1 MGKSTLFNALTAS
14 KNAEAANFPFCT
26 IDPNIGI
33 VDVVDER
40 LDKLTELSKSK
51 KKIYTNITFVDIAG
65 LVKGA
70 SKGEG
75 LGNKF
80 LSHIREVDAIIHLV
94 RCFDSEK
101 ITHVNSKI
109 NPVED
114 LETIKTEI
122 ILSDIDIIQK
132 KLEKGKKKLLEEKQI
147 KILEEKLNQ
156 LNEGKEIFINGSDE
170 KKFLSSLGLL
180 SIKPKIIVCNVDE
193 ESLANGNAFT
203 KEVQNKYS
211 NEKVV
216 TICADIE
223 DQIMGLDNSERE
235 TFMKE
240 IGLNKTG
247 LNQLIKEG
255 YELLNLDTFFT
266 SGPEESRAWTVEK
279 NTPAPKAASVIHTDF
294 EKKFLT
300 TLGLLSIKPK
310 IIVCNVDEESLATGN
325 AFTEDVKRKYT
336 AEKIVTICADI
347 EDQIMGLDNNER
359 ETFMKEIG
367 LNKTGLNQL
376 IKEGYDLLNLDTF
389 FTSGPEESRA
399 WTIEK
404 NTLAPQAASVIH
416 TDFEKNFIRAEAVT
430 CEDFIKF
437 GSAEKCK
444 ENGKLRIEGKDYIVK
459 DGDVLYFRVNP

>member
-1 MGKSTLFNALTAS
+1 MGFKCGIVGLPNVGKSTLFNALTAS

-33 VDVVDER
+33 VDVIDDR
-40 LDKLTELSKSK
+40 LDQLSKLSNSK
-51 KKIYTNITFVDIAG
+51 KRIYTNITFVDIAG

-94 RCFDSEK
+94 RCFESDQ

-122 ILSDIDIIQK
+122 ILSDIDVIQK
-132 KLEKGKKKLLEEKQI
+132 KLDKGKKKLLDEKEI
-147 KILEEKLNQ
+147 KILEEKPIQ
-156 LNEGKEIFINGSDE
+156 LNEGNEVTSNDQAEI
-170 KKFLSSLGLL
+170 KFLSNLGLL

-193 ESLANGNAFT
+193 ESLAEGNVFT
-203 KEVQNKYS
+203 KSVKETHP

-223 DQIMGLDNSERE
+223 DQIMGLDNNERE

-240 IGLNKTG
+240 IGLSKTG

-266 SGPEESRAWTVEK
+266 SGPEESRAWTVK
-279 NTPAPKAASVIHTDF
+279 
-294 EKKFLT
+294 
-300 TLGLLSIKPK
+300 
-310 IIVCNVDEESLATGN
+310 
-325 AFTEDVKRKYT
+325 
-336 AEKIVTICADI
+336 
-347 EDQIMGLDNNER
+347 
-359 ETFMKEIG
+359 
-367 LNKTGLNQL
+367 
-376 IKEGYDLLNLDTF
+376 
-389 FTSGPEESRA
+389 
-399 WTIEK
+399 K
-404 NTLAPQAASVIH
+404 NTLAPKAASVIH
-416 TDFEKNFIRAEAVT
+416 TDFEKNFIRAETVT
-430 CEDFIKF
+430 CEDFIKY

>member
-1 MGKSTLFNALTAS
+1 MGFKCGIVGLPNVGKSTLFNALTAS

-26 IDPNIGI
+26 IDPNIGV

-40 LDKLTELSKSK
+40 LDFLSKLSKSK

-94 RCFDSEK
+94 RCFESDK
-101 ITHVNSKI
+101 ITHVNPKI
-109 NPVED
+109 DPVND

-122 ILSDIDIIQK
+122 MLSDIDIIQK
-132 KLEKGKKKLLEEKQI
+132 KLEKGKKKLLNEKEI
-147 KILEEKLNQ
+147 EVLEKKLDQLNQ
-156 LNEGKEIFINGSDE
+156 NKDLTTNHEDE
-170 KKFLSSLGLL
+170 NKFLSTVGLL

-193 ESLANGNAFT
+193 ESLTKGNEFT
-203 KEVQNKYS
+203 ESIKSKYP
-211 NEKVV
+211 NEKIVK
-216 TICADIE
+216 ICADIE
-223 DQIMGLDNSERE
+223 DQIMGLDKNEKE

-247 LNQLIKEG
+247 LNQLIREG
-255 YELLNLDTFFT
+255 YDLLRLDTFFT
-266 SGPEESRAWTVEK
+266 SGPEESRAWTVK
-279 NTPAPKAASVIHTDF
+279 
-294 EKKFLT
+294 
-300 TLGLLSIKPK
+300 
-310 IIVCNVDEESLATGN
+310 
-325 AFTEDVKRKYT
+325 
-336 AEKIVTICADI
+336 
-347 EDQIMGLDNNER
+347 
-359 ETFMKEIG
+359 
-367 LNKTGLNQL
+367 
-376 IKEGYDLLNLDTF
+376 
-389 FTSGPEESRA
+389 
-399 WTIEK
+399 K
-404 NTLAPQAASVIH
+404 NTLAPKAASVIH
-416 TDFEKNFIRAEAVT
+416 TDFEKNFIRAEAVS

>member
-1 MGKSTLFNALTAS
+1 MGFKCGIVGLPNVGKSTLFNALTAS

-33 VDVVDER
+33 VDVVDSR
-40 LDKLTELSKSK
+40 LDKLTNLSNSK

-94 RCFDSEK
+94 RCFESDK

-109 NPVED
+109 NPVDD

-122 ILSDIDIIQK
+122 TLSDIEVIQK
-132 KLEKGKKKLLEEKQI
+132 KLDKGKKKILDEKEI

-156 LNEGKEIFINGSDE
+156 LNNGEEIKLNDEKE
-170 KKFLSSLGLL
+170 KKFLSNLGLL

-193 ESLANGNAFT
+193 ESLAKGNSFT
-203 KEVQNKYS
+203 ENVKKNHP
-211 NEKVV
+211 NEKIVI
-216 TICADIE
+216 ICADIE
-223 DQIMGLDNSERE
+223 DQIMGLDSNERE
-235 TFMKE
+235 NFMKE

-266 SGPEESRAWTVEK
+266 SGPEESRAWTVKK
-279 NTPAPKAASVIHTDF
+279 NTLAPKAASVIHTDF
-294 EKKFLT
+294 EKKF
-300 TLGLLSIKPK
+300 
-310 IIVCNVDEESLATGN
+310 
-325 AFTEDVKRKYT
+325 
-336 AEKIVTICADI
+336 
-347 EDQIMGLDNNER
+347 
-359 ETFMKEIG
+359 
-367 LNKTGLNQL
+367 
-376 IKEGYDLLNLDTF
+376 
-389 FTSGPEESRA
+389 
-399 WTIEK
+399 
-404 NTLAPQAASVIH
+404 
-416 TDFEKNFIRAEAVT
+416 IRAETVT
-430 CEDFIKF
+430 CEDFFKY